1 MSYLA
6 FTACD
11 EKYFYAHGPAYMQ
24 SCIETGTKFEIV
36 VVDASSSKAEDMR
49 SYVESERFGRVCVIE
64 RAENAPPMDRVG
76 YACARFKYAAQR
88 MRDSEETTSLL
99 ITDIDCLFIQPV
111 QQPSRPIGLFTR
123 ESLPGTVG
131 WEREGTTVAAGLVY
145 VQDSPVGHRFINEV
159 ARQIETLPQQWF
171 VDQVALNR
179 AATSLRVEELGHLH
193 KFTQLDM
200 DWEFRSDSFI
210 WTGKGDRKYNNLTY
224 TRMKHDLERRFVFAS

>member
-76 YACARFKYAAQR
+76 YACARLCATSSIESFIAR
-88 MRDSEETTSLL
+88 MDSFVWMELGRDSRLWLMMIPSGTWRGSSRGVGGRTWNWTTWSA
-99 ITDIDCLFIQPV
+99 P
-111 QQPSRPIGLFTR
+111 
-123 ESLPGTVG
+123 
-131 WEREGTTVAAGLVY
+131 
-145 VQDSPVGHRFINEV
+145 
-159 ARQIETLPQQWF
+159 ARS
-171 VDQVALNR
+171 A
-179 AATSLRVEELGHLH
+179 
-193 KFTQLDM
+193 
-200 DWEFRSDSFI
+200 
-210 WTGKGDRKYNNLTY
+210 
-224 TRMKHDLERRFVFAS
+224 

>member
-36 VVDASSSKAEDMR
+36 VVDASSSKADDMR
-49 SYVESERFGRVCVIE
+49 SYVESERFGRVRVIE

-88 MRDSEETTSLL
+88 MRDSEETKSLL

-131 WEREGTTVAAGLVY
+131 WER
-145 VQDSPVGHRFINEV
+145 FINEV

-171 VDQVALNR
+171 VDQVALSR

-224 TRMKHDLERRFVFAS
+224 TRMKHDLERRFVLAS